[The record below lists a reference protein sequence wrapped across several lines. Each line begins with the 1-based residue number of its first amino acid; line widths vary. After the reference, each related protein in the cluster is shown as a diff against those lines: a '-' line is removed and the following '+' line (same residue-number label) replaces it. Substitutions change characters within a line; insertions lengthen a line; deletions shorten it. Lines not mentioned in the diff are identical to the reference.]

1 MKLVGKKKSNIQKI
15 ALRVFLGAVLKYTY
29 KAIFPSLL
37 LIVAGCGSIDNNM
50 FDNSA
55 SLNARPTP
63 EGMCLRPTTAKE
75 QFIEHVYPK
84 TYCQTSDDCPT
95 TYMCDRPHNVCEA
108 TVNTKP
114 FPNLYLKGFFA
125 GSTCSSTS
133 NCQAFE
139 KCVHKPRFR
148 LTTSGCSSSSCP
160 KNFECNQK
168 FKVCVRN

>member
-1 MKLVGKKKSNIQKI
+1 MKPVGEKEYYIQKI
-15 ALRVFLGAVLKYTY
+15 ALRVFLGAIFKYTF
-29 KAIFPSLL
+29 KKILPFLF
-37 LIVAGCGSIDNNM
+37 LIVTGCGSVDKSV
-50 FDNSA
+50 FHNSVR
-55 SLNARPTP
+55 LNAPSTG
-63 EGMCLRPTTAKE
+63 EGMCLRSTTAKE
-75 QFIEHVYPK
+75 QFFEHVYPK

-168 FKVCVRN
+168 LKVCVQN